1 MLIHGDLS
9 QVGKHAVLAN
19 PSSKGPRE
27 FIVLSEMQAGAEY
40 GDFSTADGEKITSM
54 ISFFSWEIQCLDMLQ
69 QHNELPQS
77 CHRQRATNLITS
89 TGAQGPPFDLVNSTV
104 RQGFP
109 PIVGWVPF
117 RLHGLWWFSFSDHCV
132 PIVVDSHF
140 SV

>member
-54 ISFFSWEIQCLDMLQ
+54 ISFFLGRSSVWICCSNTM
-69 QHNELPQS
+69 NY
-77 CHRQRATNLITS
+77 R
-89 TGAQGPPFDLVNSTV
+89 
-104 RQGFP
+104 
-109 PIVGWVPF
+109 
-117 RLHGLWWFSFSDHCV
+117 
-132 PIVVDSHF
+132 SHAIDKEQPT
-140 SV
+140 